1 MKSKLDFRRPSTAS
15 SATGGDRR
23 AFAAIVTLQNWERTG
38 VVVATGSQLQVS
50 GSSPLLSL
58 RVRYSTMSFTKVA
71 IAGVSSEV
79 GKTTLLCDLL
89 REFPGWEA
97 IKMTRGHYRS
107 CGKDP
112 HACCVS
118 HLLGDK
124 PLIRSGFRQTYAS
137 DKDTGRYWDAGA
149 ANVHWVIVTNEQVER
164 GIELAL
170 ERVKGPGVLI
180 EGNSFLQF
188 VEVDFA
194 VLVTG
199 GADTKIK
206 SSARWAF
213 QKASAVYLFDQT
225 NQTSPNKTV
234 ELLNRKFGPVGLQRS
249 LHAKQAARLGSPVL
263 PAYARGDF
271 PKLLERINQTH
282 AIGRKVSTACGNGRV
297 WARQSP
303 PASADG
309 TDPLSIAGRLQGGQ
323 S

>member
-1 MKSKLDFRRPSTAS
+1 M
-15 SATGGDRR
+15 
-23 AFAAIVTLQNWERTG
+23 
-38 VVVATGSQLQVS
+38 
-50 GSSPLLSL
+50 SL
-58 RVRYSTMSFTKVA
+58 TKVA

-79 GKTTLLCDLL
+79 GKTTLLCELL

-118 HLLGDK
+118 HLLGDE

-149 ANVHWVIVTNEQVER
+149 ANVHWVVVTDDQVER

-170 ERVKGPGVLI
+170 ERVNAPGVLI
-180 EGNSFLQF
+180 EGNSFLRF
-188 VEVDFA
+188 IEVDFVA
-194 VLVTG
+194 LVTG

-213 QKASAVYLFDQT
+213 QKASVVYLLDQT
-225 NQTSPNKTV
+225 DEISPSESV
-234 ELLNRKFGPVGLQRS
+234 EILHRKFGSAGIKRF
-249 LHAKQAARLGSPVL
+249 L
-263 PAYARGDF
+263 PAFGANDF
-271 PKLLERINQTH
+271 PKLVERITRVHSNATNGPH
-282 AIGRKVSTACGNGRV
+282 PPVLLEADLSAVCGPRSLDADVSIVRTM
-297 WARQSP
+297 
-303 PASADG
+303 
-309 TDPLSIAGRLQGGQ
+309 QGER